1 MSSLQCPYADSSY
14 QAVFLPPVP
23 VSTFFFFRHA
33 CCSFLVLGEMMK
45 HRFHNNQLSLGGRSL
60 NPTAPPPAVPPRV
73 SPSMVGSSAT
83 SKAPC
88 NVNVNLYSKQNE
100 KKTIAE
106 FASERQ
112 WSQSRFQRS
121 IPGLP
126 EAGRRI
132 QFVTQRG
139 REETRRDGGHQR
151 SQFSDWRSSTSW
163 RSPSKTATI
172 PGQTV
177 IGYPGQIFFFFFF

>member
-1 MSSLQCPYADSSY
+1 LVIVSALTFNRNPKSFFFWFFSILIRIIVSSLQCPYADSSY

-100 KKTIAE
+100 KKNNCRVRLGKTMKSVKVPAE
-106 FASERQ
+106 H
-112 WSQSRFQRS
+112 SRF
-121 IPGLP
+121 
-126 EAGRRI
+126 
-132 QFVTQRG
+132 T
-139 REETRRDGGHQR
+139 GG
-151 SQFSDWRSSTSW
+151 RSSHPIRYPT
-163 RSPSKTATI
+163 RSRGNP
-172 PGQTV
+172 P
-177 IGYPGQIFFFFFF
+177 